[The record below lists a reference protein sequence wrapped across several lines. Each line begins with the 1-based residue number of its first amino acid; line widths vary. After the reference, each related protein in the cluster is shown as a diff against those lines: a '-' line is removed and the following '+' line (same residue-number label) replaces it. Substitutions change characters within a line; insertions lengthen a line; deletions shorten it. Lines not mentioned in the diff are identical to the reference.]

1 MDIRG
6 FFGKPKAPAGSKP
19 APAPAGSKPSEPE
32 QSGKKRKAEGTA
44 GATPDSKKP
53 DSPPATVAPAPAK
66 VPAKNENISPE
77 AFFTLGA
84 SKRKLESESPASAAP
99 PPAPKAPVAAVKPEP
114 APAPKAAKAEP
125 KASPAKAAKA
135 EPKAEPAKAEPSTKA
150 EPAAKVAKSAPK
162 ASPPAAKA
170 KAKAE
175 PKAEPSAAAA
185 AAAAPGPAIAKSV
198 GAWYPGKKAD
208 APPNAGFK
216 RLPVGA
222 DGCLA
227 GKTFVVTGAHARP
240 VSSAACS

>member
-99 PPAPKAPVAAVKPEP
+99 PPAPKAPVAAAKPEP
-114 APAPKAAKAEP
+114 APAP
-125 KASPAKAAKA
+125 KAAKA

-150 EPAAKVAKSAPK
+150 EPAAKVAKPAPK